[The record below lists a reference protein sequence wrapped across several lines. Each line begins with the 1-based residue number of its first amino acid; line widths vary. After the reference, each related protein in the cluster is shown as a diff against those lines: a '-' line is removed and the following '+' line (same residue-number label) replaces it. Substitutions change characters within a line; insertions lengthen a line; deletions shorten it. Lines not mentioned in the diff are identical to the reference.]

1 MGVGGGGGEYQ
12 KVIVMGNRT
21 IKYSYQVKKKSAFF
35 NTQTKRWAGKKRK
48 KMAGGEEICVCGR
61 KDQQVCKRFLAP
73 LVCVFL
79 EESAHFNSMPVQ
91 LTWKRSSG
99 CTWRVTCHPH
109 PCTLTRHG
117 RTSSPRCLSLASWP
131 SSMAPRRRSTRPTR
145 TTLLSASSWLA
156 CRLSSSVTSR
166 WGCVNKM

>member
-12 KVIVMGNRT
+12 KVIVMGNRM
-21 IKYSYQVKKKSAFF
+21 IKCSYQVKKKSAFF
-35 NTQTKRWAGKKRK
+35 NTQTKRWAGKKE
-48 KMAGGEEICVCGR
+48 KMAGGEKICVCGR